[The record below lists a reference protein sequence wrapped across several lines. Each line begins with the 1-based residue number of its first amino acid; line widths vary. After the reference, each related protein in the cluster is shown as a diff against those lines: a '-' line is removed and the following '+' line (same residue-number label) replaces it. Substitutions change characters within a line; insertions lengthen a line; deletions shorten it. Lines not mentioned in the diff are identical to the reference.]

1 MRVWYIRRVLHMDS
15 FNIFLYGTIKFRKWY
30 QVFGLRLK
38 FITSSGVVSNLP
50 SYVILLVTIL
60 QCWFM
65 FQINDLPRPTFWN
78 QSIKELGLGT
88 YEKVI
93 TVCRKCVK
101 CFSSISHDNVN
112 LKMCGSNFW
121 CTKPSLNRYVS
132 FRFWTVQIISLKST
146 GLVSRKRRS
155 VECLLSL
162 LNCTNNFFEKWL
174 STGLV
179 SRKRR

>member
-1 MRVWYIRRVLHMDS
+1 MMQWFSCNEECDIYVGHYTWSHLIYSYTEQSNSGND
-15 FNIFLYGTIKFRKWY
+15 IK
-30 QVFGLRLK
+30 QVFGLRFK
-38 FITSSGVVSNLP
+38 CITSSGVVSNLP
-50 SYVILLVTIL
+50 SCVILLVTIL

-121 CTKPSLNRYVS
+121 CTKPSLN
-132 FRFWTVQIISLKST
+132 
-146 GLVSRKRRS
+146 
-155 VECLLSL
+155 
-162 LNCTNNFFEKWL
+162 
-174 STGLV
+174 
-179 SRKRR
+179 